1 VVVLT
6 GIAVGL
12 FAAAHRKALS
22 ETFRGQGVAFAV
34 AFADAAEEWLASGD
48 TEAIARAARLMFLG
62 SVLYVQVLS
71 DGVLHVDERRATL
84 AEAELA
90 TVSGPSRIPQAG
102 YARIFQGPQALDV
115 VVPLLAGGPGYVR
128 VGFDTG
134 SIISS
139 TRSGV
144 LVAAGIGVGFDLAVI
159 GLLFLGSRRRARP
172 VPVVPVGSQLGP
184 MAIRIGDLGI
194 EEDQK
199 RVTLAGKPVAL
210 PPKQYA
216 LLSLLASEP
225 GRVFSDREI
234 LSAVWPDSRY
244 ANSKDVKQHIYLL
257 RRRLGKAQPGAEG
270 AIVNV
275 PGFGYR
281 LEPTKGDR

>member
-1 VVVLT
+1 MLT
-6 GIAVGL
+6 GVAVGL
-12 FAAAHRKALS
+12 FAAAHRRALS
-22 ETFRGQGVAFAV
+22 ETFRGQGIAFTV
-34 AFADAAEEWLASGD
+34 AFADAAEAWLVSGD
-48 TEAIARAARLMFLG
+48 TEAIQRAARLMFLG
-62 SVLYVQVLS
+62 SVLYVQVFSADALQ
-71 DGVLHVDERRATL
+71 VDERRGSL

-90 TVSGPSRIPQAG
+90 AVSASRIPQAG
-102 YARIFQGPQALDV
+102 YSRVAQAHALDV
-115 VVPLLAGGPGYVR
+115 VVPLLAGGSGYVR

-134 SIISS
+134 SIAAS

-144 LVAAGIGVGFDLAVI
+144 LVAAGIGIGFDLAVI
-159 GLLFLGSRRRARP
+159 ALLSLGTRRRARP
-172 VPVVPVGSQLGP
+172 VPVGSELGP
-184 MAIRIGDLGI
+184 MAVRIGDLAI

-199 RVTLAGKPVAL
+199 RVTLAGKLVPL

-216 LLSLLASEP
+216 LLRLLASEP

-234 LSAVWPDSRY
+234 LVAVWPDSRY

-257 RRRLGKAQPGAEG
+257 RRRLGKVQPGAEG

-281 LEPTKGDR
+281 LEPTKGDH